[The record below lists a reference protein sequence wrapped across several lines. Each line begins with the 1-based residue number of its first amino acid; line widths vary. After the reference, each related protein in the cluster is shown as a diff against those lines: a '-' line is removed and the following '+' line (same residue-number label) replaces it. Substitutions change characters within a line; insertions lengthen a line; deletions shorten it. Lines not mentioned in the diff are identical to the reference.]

1 MTHRPTLFDQLTGE
15 CHNKLMAYKY
25 DVIQERLINV
35 LKDKHYIIEL
45 TIQDAQDLMDVM
57 EDEPFPMLNLSKL
70 YSYINK

>member
-15 CHNKLMAYKY
+15 CHNKLMAYNY
-25 DVIQERLINV
+25 EVIQERLINV

-57 EDEPFPMLNLSKL
+57 EDEPFPLLDLGKL
-70 YSYINK
+70 YKYINK